1 METKLTLKLDKNKIE
16 KAKLYAKKHQRSLS
30 SLVSDYF
37 SILIERDELTTHNIS
52 PIVKELIGV
61 IRTTNTDN
69 KFTNIRDK
77 YLLEKYFNE

>member
-37 SILIERDELTTHNIS
+37 SILVERDELTTQNIS
-52 PIVKELIGV
+52 PIVKELIG
-61 IRTTNTDN
+61 IISTTNRDK
-69 KFTNIRDK
+69 KFSNIRDK